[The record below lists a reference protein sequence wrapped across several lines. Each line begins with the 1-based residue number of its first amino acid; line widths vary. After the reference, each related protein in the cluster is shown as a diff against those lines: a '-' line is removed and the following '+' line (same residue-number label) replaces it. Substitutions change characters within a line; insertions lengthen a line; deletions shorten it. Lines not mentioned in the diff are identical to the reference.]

1 MTAPS
6 QGQCDS
12 MEPSCPTAATARKR
26 VNYLPWYAFCP
37 RLPALEFALMRLRI
51 LSDLHH
57 ETFGGERPV
66 PSADADVVVLAGD
79 IHTQRNGLT
88 WAARRFPNT
97 PIIYV
102 AGNHEYYH
110 AHLQKLQAQ
119 LRTDA
124 QRLGIHFL
132 EKDAVIIDGVRFLGT
147 TLWTDFDLYGPQA
160 AVAAMQMASQVMPD
174 FRIIDSNDGD
184 YTPMMSITRHKES
197 LDWLRTQLQTP
208 FDGKTV
214 VVTHHA
220 PSALS
225 VPEQFKGDTL
235 SPAFSSNLDAL
246 VAQAD
251 LWIHGHTH
259 TCFDYPVERARVI
272 ANPGGYPN
280 ENAAFDAAL
289 VVDIQAA
296 Q

>member
-1 MTAPS
+1 
-6 QGQCDS
+6 
-12 MEPSCPTAATARKR
+12 
-26 VNYLPWYAFCP
+26 
-37 RLPALEFALMRLRI
+37 MRLRI

-57 ETFGGERPV
+57 ETFGGERPI
-66 PSADADVVVLAGD
+66 PAADADVVVLAGD
-79 IHTQRNGLT
+79 IHTQTNGLE
-88 WAARRFPNT
+88 WAARRFPNML
-97 PIIYV
+97 IVYV

-110 AHLQKLQAQ
+110 AHLQELEAQ
-119 LRTDA
+119 LRADA

-132 EKDAVIIDGVRFLGT
+132 EQDAVIIDGVRFLGT

-160 AVAAMQMASQVMPD
+160 AVAAAHMAIQVMPD
-174 FRIIDSNDGD
+174 FRIIETDNGD
-184 YTPMMSITRHKES
+184 YTPQMSVVCHQQSRN
-197 LDWLRTQLQTP
+197 WLQMQLNTP
-208 FDGKTV
+208 FAGKTV

-225 VPEQFKGDTL
+225 VPEQFQGDTL

-246 VAQAD
+246 VEQAD

-259 TCFDYPVERARVI
+259 TCFDYRVGRSRVV

-289 VVDIQAA
+289 VIQI
-296 Q
+296 